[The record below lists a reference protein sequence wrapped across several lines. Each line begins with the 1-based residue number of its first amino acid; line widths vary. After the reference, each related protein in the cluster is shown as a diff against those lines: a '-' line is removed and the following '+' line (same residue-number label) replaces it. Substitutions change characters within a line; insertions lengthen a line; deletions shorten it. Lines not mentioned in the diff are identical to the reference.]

1 MARAVVLH
9 LRAVAWGRTSMSLWG
24 TRPIASAAFLPY
36 GPSKAAIDSETII
49 RAQELAGSGVRA
61 TL

>member
-1 MARAVVLH
+1 
-9 LRAVAWGRTSMSLWG
+9 VAWGRTSMSLWG